1 MDDMLAA
8 TRRSLLVAPRV
19 QAIHRALCL
28 AERRW
33 TAAEF
38 GLLGH
43 ESRPLRK
50 GLASEFRLALD

>member
-1 MDDMLAA
+1 MHDMLAA
-8 TRRSLLVAPRV
+8 TRRSLRVAPRV

-43 ESRPLRK
+43 ESRPWRK
-50 GLASEFRLALD
+50 GLASELRLALD